1 MQVGREP
8 RAKAA
13 DGMWTDLGEHLDR
26 ELRVDVARLDEL
38 VERLEQRLAESAT
51 VLASVRSHEAG
62 GGTGSRGPAVDL
74 VKRLGGLRLCSAHS
88 SSAVPSP
95 AEPGATGRT
104 GHRDASGLE
113 SARARNGAGFE
124 RCCWRSGGQAVLSL
138 ACWPVSSAV

>member
-51 VLASVRSHEAG
+51 VLASVRSHAAG
-62 GGTGSRGPAVDL
+62 GEQ
-74 VKRLGGLRLCSAHS
+74 AHED
-88 SSAVPSP
+88 P
-95 AEPGATGRT
+95 R
-104 GHRDASGLE
+104 
-113 SARARNGAGFE
+113 
-124 RCCWRSGGQAVLSL
+124 
-138 ACWPVSSAV
+138 